1 MVNCPLTKQEMIDRL
16 TKEYDRLIYNAD
28 YVKTDV
34 EKAYYL
40 NQAEYLKLLF
50 KLLEIDFKPV

>member
-28 YVKTDV
+28 YVKTNA
-34 EKAYYL
+34 EKAYYQ

>member
-28 YVKTDV
+28 YVKTDA
-34 EKAYYL
+34 EKAYYH

>member
-28 YVKTDV
+28 YVKTDS

-50 KLLEIDFKPV
+50 QLLEIDFKPV